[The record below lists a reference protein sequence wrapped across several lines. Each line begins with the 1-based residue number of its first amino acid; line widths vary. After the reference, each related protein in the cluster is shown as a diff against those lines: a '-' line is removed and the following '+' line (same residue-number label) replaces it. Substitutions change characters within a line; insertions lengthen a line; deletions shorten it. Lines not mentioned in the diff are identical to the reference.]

1 MMMQMVRLFGLL
13 GIVALAGAS
22 HAQSLA
28 DRLRDAGNIS
38 FKINN
43 ADYAVNI
50 NLGQGCVQSFASG
63 TTGAQNAFVI
73 NFDPGTLNFTTT
85 LNQIVNTI
93 ASNEPVRFVVASVSD
108 NSITW
113 TAEDIPQPVCTII
126 TIEGTGYPFRIDS
139 IYGTI
144 AVDLEEIQCTSDP
157 LGLLNRVVTIQL
169 NNVAATSE
177 VGFTGFVTDAVCTP
191 LIPACARAFNIQLAS
206 YGGARLEGD
215 VDCNGCVDDADL
227 LAVLFAFGN
236 TGTNLPEDLNGD
248 GTVDDADLLTVLF
261 AFGSGC

>member
-1 MMMQMVRLFGLL
+1 MMMQTARLFGLL
-13 GIVALAGAS
+13 GIAALICAS
-22 HAQSLA
+22 NAQSLA

-43 ADYAVNI
+43 ADYAV

-85 LNQIVNTI
+85 LNQIVNSI
-93 ASNEPVRFVVASVSD
+93 ASTQTVRFVASVSG
-108 NSITW
+108 NRITW
-113 TAEDIPQPVCTII
+113 TADNIPQPVCTII

-157 LGLLNRVVTIQL
+157 LGLLNREVAIRL
-169 NNVAATSE
+169 NNVTATSE
-177 VGFTGFVTDAVCTP
+177 VGFSGYVTDGECTP
-191 LIPACARAFNIQLAS
+191 LIPTCARAFNLQLAS

-227 LAVLFAFGN
+227 LAVLFAFG
-236 TGTNLPEDLNGD
+236 GSGGAEDLNGD
-248 GTVDDADLLTVLF
+248 RTVDDADLLTVLF

>member
-43 ADYAVNI
+43 AEYAVNI

-63 TTGAQNAFVI
+63 TTGAQTGFVI
-73 NFDPGTLNFTTT
+73 NFQPGTLNFTTT
-85 LNQIVNTI
+85 LNQIVNSI
-93 ASNEPVRFVVASVSD
+93 ASTQTVRFVASVSG
-108 NSITW
+108 NRITW
-113 TAEDIPQPVCTII
+113 TAENIPQPVCTII

-169 NNVAATSE
+169 NNVTAISE

-191 LIPACARAFNIQLAS
+191 LIPACARAFNLQLAS

>member
-1 MMMQMVRLFGLL
+1 MMQMARFFGLL
-13 GIVALAGAS
+13 VFAALLSAS

-28 DRLRDAGNIS
+28 ARLRDAGSVS

-50 NLGQGCVQSFASG
+50 NLGQGCVVPFASG

-73 NFDPGTLNFTTT
+73 NFDPGTLDFTTT

-93 ASNEPVRFVVASVSD
+93 ASTQTVRFVASVSD
-108 NSITW
+108 NRITW

-144 AVDLEEIQCTSDP
+144 EVDLEEIQCTSDP

-169 NNVAATSE
+169 NNVTAISE

-227 LAVLFAFGN
+227 LAVLFAFG
-236 TGTNLPEDLNGD
+236 GSGGAEDLNGD

>member
-1 MMMQMVRLFGLL
+1 MMQMARLFGLL
-13 GIVALAGAS
+13 SFVALISAS
-22 HAQSLA
+22 YAQSLA
-28 DRLRDAGNIS
+28 DRLRDAGSVS

-50 NLGQGCVQSFASG
+50 DLGQGCVQSFSSG

-73 NFDPGTLNFTTT
+73 NFEPGTLNFTTT
-85 LNQIVNTI
+85 LNQVVNSI
-93 ASNEPVRFVVASVSD
+93 ASNEPVRFVATVSG
-108 NSITW
+108 NRVTW
-113 TAEDIPQPVCTII
+113 TAENIPQPVCTII
-126 TIEGTGYPFRIDS
+126 TIGGTGYPFRIDS

-144 AVDLEEIQCTSDP
+144 EVDLEEIQCTSDP

-169 NNVAATSE
+169 NNVTATSE
-177 VGFTGFVTDAVCTP
+177 VGFTGFATDAVCTP

-227 LAVLFAFGN
+227 LAVLFAFGES
-236 TGTNLPEDLNGD
+236 GRPEDLNGD
-248 GTVDDADLLTVLF
+248 GIVDDAELLAVLF
-261 AFGSGC
+261 AFGRGC

>member
-1 MMMQMVRLFGLL
+1 MMMQIVRLFGLL

-43 ADYAVNI
+43 AEYAVNI

-63 TTGAQNAFVI
+63 TTGAQTGFVI
-73 NFDPGTLNFTTT
+73 NFQPGTLNFTTT
-85 LNQIVNTI
+85 LNQIVNSI
-93 ASNEPVRFVVASVSD
+93 ASTQTVRFVASVSG

-113 TAEDIPQPVCTII
+113 TAENIPQPVCTII
-126 TIEGTGYPFRIDS
+126 TIDGTGYPFRIDS
-139 IYGTI
+139 VYGTI
-144 AVDLEEIQCTSDP
+144 AVDLEAIECTSDP

-169 NNVAATSE
+169 NNVTATSE
-177 VGFTGFVTDAVCTP
+177 VGFSGFVTDAVCTP
-191 LIPACARAFNIQLAS
+191 LIPACARAFSLQVAS

-227 LAVLFAFGN
+227 LQVLFAFGN

>member
-1 MMMQMVRLFGLL
+1 MMMQTARLFGLL
-13 GIVALAGAS
+13 GIAALICAS
-22 HAQSLA
+22 NAQSLA

-50 NLGQGCVQSFASG
+50 DLGQGCVESFASG

-73 NFDPGTLNFTTT
+73 NFEPGTLNFTTT

-93 ASNEPVRFVVASVSD
+93 ASTQTVRFVVDSVSG
-108 NSITW
+108 NRITW
-113 TAEDIPQPVCTII
+113 RAEDIPQPVCTTI
-126 TIEGTGYPFRIDS
+126 TIEGTGYPFQIDS
-139 IYGTI
+139 VYGTI
-144 AVDLEEIQCTSDP
+144 AVDLEPIACTNDP
-157 LGLLNRVVTIQL
+157 LGLLNREVTIRL
-169 NNVAATSE
+169 NNVTATSE
-177 VGFTGFVTDAVCTP
+177 VGFTGFATNGQCYP

-227 LAVLFAFGN
+227 LAVLFAFG
-236 TGTNLPEDLNGD
+236 GSGGAEDLNGD

>member
-1 MMMQMVRLFGLL
+1 MMQMVRLFGLL
-13 GIVALAGAS
+13 GIVALIGAS

-28 DRLRDAGNIS
+28 ARLRDAGSVS

-50 NLGQGCVQSFASG
+50 NLGQGCVVPFASG

-73 NFDPGTLNFTTT
+73 NFEPGTLNFTTT

-108 NSITW
+108 NRITW
-113 TAEDIPQPVCTII
+113 TAQNISQPVCTIV
-126 TIEGTGYPFRIDS
+126 TIDGTGYPFRIDS
-139 IYGTI
+139 VFGTI
-144 AVDLEEIQCTSDP
+144 AVDLEQIACTSDP

-169 NNVAATSE
+169 NNVTAISE
-177 VGFTGFVTDAVCTP
+177 VGFTGFVTDGVCTP
-191 LIPACARAFNIQLAS
+191 LTPACARAFNIQLAS

-227 LAVLFAFGN
+227 LAVLFAFG
-236 TGTNLPEDLNGD
+236 GSGGAEDLNGD

>member
-93 ASNEPVRFVVASVSD
+93 ASNEPVRFVATVSG
-108 NSITW
+108 NRVTW
-113 TAEDIPQPVCTII
+113 TAQNISQPVCTTI
-126 TIEGTGYPFRIDS
+126 TIEGTGYLFQIDS
-139 IYGTI
+139 VFGTI
-144 AVDLEEIQCTSDP
+144 AVDLEQIACTNDP
-157 LGLLNRVVTIQL
+157 LGLLNREVAIRL
-169 NNVAATSE
+169 NNVTATSE

-227 LAVLFAFGN
+227 LAVLFAFG
-236 TGTNLPEDLNGD
+236 GSGGAEDLNGD

>member
-1 MMMQMVRLFGLL
+1 MMMQMARFFGLL
-13 GIVALAGAS
+13 VFAALLSAS

-28 DRLRDAGNIS
+28 DRLRDAGSVS

-85 LNQIVNTI
+85 LNQIVNAI
-93 ASNEPVRFVVASVSD
+93 ASTQTVRFVASVSD
-108 NSITW
+108 NRITW

-126 TIEGTGYPFRIDS
+126 TIGGTGYPFRIDS

-144 AVDLEEIQCTSDP
+144 EVDLEEIQCTSDP

-169 NNVAATSE
+169 NNVTATSE

-215 VDCNGCVDDADL
+215 VNCNGCVDDADL
-227 LAVLFAFGN
+227 LQVLFAFGN

>member
-1 MMMQMVRLFGLL
+1 MTDFEVLVVGS
-13 GIVALAGAS
+13 GHAGCEAALAAARMGC
-22 HAQSLA
+22 
-28 DRLRDAGNIS
+28 RT
-38 FKINN
+38 
-43 ADYAVNI
+43 AVI
-50 NLGQGCVQSFASG
+50 
-63 TTGAQNAFVI
+63 
-73 NFDPGTLNFTTT
+73 TLNLQRTAHMPCNCSIGGPAKGH
-85 LNQIVNTI
+85 L
-93 ASNEPVRFVVASVSD
+93 VREIDALGG
-108 NSITW
+108 
-113 TAEDIPQPVCTII
+113 QMGI

-157 LGLLNRVVTIQL
+157 LGLLNREVAIRL
-169 NNVAATSE
+169 NNVTATSE
-177 VGFTGFVTDAVCTP
+177 VGFTGFVTDSVCTP
-191 LIPACARAFNIQLAS
+191 LIPACARAFNLQLAS
-206 YGGARLEGD
+206 YGGARLQGD

>member
-13 GIVALAGAS
+13 GIVALIGAS

-43 ADYAVNI
+43 ADYAVNL

-85 LNQIVNTI
+85 LNQIVNSI
-93 ASNEPVRFVVASVSD
+93 ASNEPVRFVATVSG
-108 NSITW
+108 NRVTW
-113 TAEDIPQPVCTII
+113 TAQNISQPVCTTI
-126 TIEGTGYPFRIDS
+126 TIEGTGYPFRIDN

-144 AVDLEEIQCTSDP
+144 EVDLEEIQCTSDP
-157 LGLLNRVVTIQL
+157 LGLLNREVAIRL
-169 NNVAATSE
+169 NNVTATSE
-177 VGFTGFVTDAVCTP
+177 VGFTGYVTDAVCTP
-191 LIPACARAFNIQLAS
+191 LIPTCARAFNIQLAS

-227 LAVLFAFGN
+227 LQVLFAFGN

>member
-28 DRLRDAGNIS
+28 DRLRDAGSVS

-85 LNQIVNTI
+85 LNQIVNSI
-93 ASNEPVRFVVASVSD
+93 ASNEPVRFVATVSG
-108 NSITW
+108 NRVTW
-113 TAEDIPQPVCTII
+113 TAENIPQPVCTII
-126 TIEGTGYPFRIDS
+126 TIDGTGYPFRIDS

-144 AVDLEEIQCTSDP
+144 AVDLEAIECTSDP

-169 NNVAATSE
+169 NNVTATSE
-177 VGFTGFVTDAVCTP
+177 VGFSGFVTDSVCTP
-191 LIPACARAFNIQLAS
+191 LIPACARAFNLQVAS

-215 VDCNGCVDDADL
+215 VDCNGCVDDADS

>member
-13 GIVALAGAS
+13 GIVALIGAS

-50 NLGQGCVQSFASG
+50 NLGQGCVESFASG

-73 NFDPGTLNFTTT
+73 NFEPGTLNFTTT

-93 ASNEPVRFVVASVSD
+93 ASTQTVRFVASVSG
-108 NSITW
+108 NRITW

-126 TIEGTGYPFRIDS
+126 TIGGTGYPFRIDS
-139 IYGTI
+139 VYGTI
-144 AVDLEEIQCTSDP
+144 AVDLEPIACTNDP
-157 LGLLNRVVTIQL
+157 LGLLNREVTIRL
-169 NNVAATSE
+169 NNVTATSE
-177 VGFTGFVTDAVCTP
+177 VGFTGFVTDEVCTT
-191 LIPACARAFNIQLAS
+191 LIPTCARAFNLQLAS

-236 TGTNLPEDLNGD
+236 TGTNLPQDLNGD
-248 GTVDDADLLTVLF
+248 RTVDDADLLTVLF

>member
-13 GIVALAGAS
+13 GIVALIGAS

-28 DRLRDAGNIS
+28 DRLRDAGSVS
-38 FKINN
+38 FRINN

-73 NFDPGTLNFTTT
+73 NFEPGTLNFTTT
-85 LNQIVNTI
+85 LNQIVNAI
-93 ASNEPVRFVVASVSD
+93 ASTQTVRFVASVSG
-108 NSITW
+108 NRITW
-113 TAEDIPQPVCTII
+113 TAENIPQPVCTLI

-144 AVDLEEIQCTSDP
+144 AVDLEAIECTSDP

-169 NNVAATSE
+169 NNVTATSE
-177 VGFTGFVTDAVCTP
+177 VGFSGFVTDAVCTP
-191 LIPACARAFNIQLAS
+191 LIPACARAFNLQVAS

-227 LAVLFAFGN
+227 LQVLFAFGN

>member
-13 GIVALAGAS
+13 GIVALIGAS
-22 HAQSLA
+22 HAQSLT

-63 TTGAQNAFVI
+63 TTGAQTGFVI

-85 LNQIVNTI
+85 LNQIVNSI
-93 ASNEPVRFVVASVSD
+93 ASNEPVRFVATVSG
-108 NSITW
+108 NRVTW
-113 TAEDIPQPVCTII
+113 TAENIPQPVCTII

-139 IYGTI
+139 VFGTI
-144 AVDLEEIQCTSDP
+144 AVDLEQIACTNDP
-157 LGLLNRVVTIQL
+157 LGLLNREVAIRL
-169 NNVAATSE
+169 NNVTATSE
-177 VGFTGFVTDAVCTP
+177 VGFSGFVTDAVCTP
-191 LIPACARAFNIQLAS
+191 LIPACARAFNLQVAS

-227 LAVLFAFGN
+227 LQVLFAFGN

>member
-1 MMMQMVRLFGLL
+1 MMMQTARLFGLL
-13 GIVALAGAS
+13 GIAALICAS
-22 HAQSLA
+22 NAQSLA

-43 ADYAVNI
+43 ADYAVN
-50 NLGQGCVQSFASG
+50 LGQGCVVTFASG
-63 TTGAQNAFVI
+63 TTGAQTGFVI
-73 NFDPGTLNFTTT
+73 NFEPGTLNFTTT
-85 LNQIVNTI
+85 LNQIVNSI
-93 ASNEPVRFVVASVSD
+93 ASTQTVRFVVDSVSG
-108 NSITW
+108 NRITW
-113 TAEDIPQPVCTII
+113 RAEDIPQPVCTII

-157 LGLLNRVVTIQL
+157 LGLLNREVTIRL
-169 NNVAATSE
+169 NNVTATSE
-177 VGFTGFVTDAVCTP
+177 VGFTGFVTDEECTT
-191 LIPACARAFNIQLAS
+191 LIPTCARAFNLQLAS

-236 TGTNLPEDLNGD
+236 TGTNPAPRPQRRPHSGRRRPAD
-248 GTVDDADLLTVLF
+248 GAVRLR
-261 AFGSGC
+261 

>member
-1 MMMQMVRLFGLL
+1 MMMQMVRIFGLL
-13 GIVALAGAS
+13 GFVALMSAS

-28 DRLRDAGNIS
+28 DRLRDAGSVS
-38 FKINN
+38 FRINN

-73 NFDPGTLNFTTT
+73 NFEHGTLNFTTT
-85 LNQIVNTI
+85 LNQIVNAI
-93 ASNEPVRFVVASVSD
+93 ASTQTVRFVASV
-108 NSITW
+108 NGNRITW
-113 TAEDIPQPVCTII
+113 TAENIPQPVCTLI
-126 TIEGTGYPFRIDS
+126 TIGGTGYPFRIDS
-139 IYGTI
+139 VYGTI
-144 AVDLEEIQCTSDP
+144 AVDLEQIACTDDP

-169 NNVAATSE
+169 NNVTATSE
-177 VGFTGFVTDAVCTP
+177 VGFSGFVTDAVCTP
-191 LIPACARAFNIQLAS
+191 LIPACARAFNLQVAS

-227 LAVLFAFGN
+227 LQVLFAFGN
-236 TGTNLPEDLNGD
+236 TGTNLPEDLTGD

>member
-1 MMMQMVRLFGLL
+1 MMMQMARLFGLL

-28 DRLRDAGNIS
+28 DRLRDAGSVS

-93 ASNEPVRFVVASVSD
+93 ASNEPVRFVVDSVSD
-108 NSITW
+108 NRITW
-113 TAEDIPQPVCTII
+113 TAQNISQPVCTII
-126 TIEGTGYPFRIDS
+126 TIDGTGYPFRIDS
-139 IYGTI
+139 VFGTI
-144 AVDLEEIQCTSDP
+144 AVDLEQIACTSDP

-169 NNVAATSE
+169 NNVTAISE

-227 LAVLFAFGN
+227 LAVLFAFG
-236 TGTNLPEDLNGD
+236 GSGGAEDLNGD

>member
-1 MMMQMVRLFGLL
+1 MMMQTARLFGLL
-13 GIVALAGAS
+13 GIVALISAS
-22 HAQSLA
+22 HAQSLT

-38 FKINN
+38 FRINN
-43 ADYAVNI
+43 ANYAVNI

-63 TTGAQNAFVI
+63 TTGAQTGFVI
-73 NFDPGTLNFTTT
+73 NFEPGTLNFTTT
-85 LNQIVNTI
+85 LNQLVNAI
-93 ASNEPVRFVVASVSD
+93 DSNQQVRFVASVSG
-108 NSITW
+108 NRVTW
-113 TAEDIPQPVCTII
+113 TAQNISQPVCTLI

-139 IYGTI
+139 VFGTI
-144 AVDLEEIQCTSDP
+144 AVDLEQIACTSDP
-157 LGLLNRVVTIQL
+157 LGLLNREVAIRL
-169 NNVAATSE
+169 NNVTEISE

-191 LIPACARAFNIQLAS
+191 LIPACARAFNLQVAS